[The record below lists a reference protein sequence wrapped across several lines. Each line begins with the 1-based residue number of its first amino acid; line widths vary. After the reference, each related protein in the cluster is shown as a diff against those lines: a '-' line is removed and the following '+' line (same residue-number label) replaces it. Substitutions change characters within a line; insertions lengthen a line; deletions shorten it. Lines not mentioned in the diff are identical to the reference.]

1 VESVYSEAER
11 LASERFVKQ
20 GYVTADDLEAAIT
33 IEHRA
38 RVSIAAS
45 KFVCDE

>member
-1 VESVYSEAER
+1 VKWKDF
-11 LASERFVKQ
+11 ASKRFAKQ
-20 GYVTADDLEAAIT
+20 GYVTADDLETALT

-38 RVSIAAS
+38 RVSIAES